1 MDDLP
6 DIVRVVLTQASR
18 MRHLGAISD
27 QVFNAQVDRLERE
40 ELTPRGYHLKIHEL
54 PGEAAWFSI
63 EATTTGKVR
72 QLLGTRPEMISL
84 G

>member
-1 MDDLP
+1 
-6 DIVRVVLTQASR
+6 

-54 PGEAAWFSI
+54 PGEATRFSI
-63 EATTTGKVR
+63 EATSTGKVR
-72 QLLGTRPEMISL
+72 QLLEARTEMVHL